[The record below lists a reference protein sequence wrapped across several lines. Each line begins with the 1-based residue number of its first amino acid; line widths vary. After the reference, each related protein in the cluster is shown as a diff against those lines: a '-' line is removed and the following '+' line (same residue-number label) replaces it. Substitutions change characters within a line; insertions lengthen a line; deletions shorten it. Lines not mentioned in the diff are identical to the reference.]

1 MVCMNWFSIILKSK
15 QHARFNK
22 FKCLRYD
29 STRVVTI
36 STPQGAR
43 MYDYVSRQRGSLAL
57 LSAVVIYSD
66 TPLMLLSTWERDDQE
81 SGWKRWEV
89 RVRIVFSKNR
99 KFFSLDSQYSSPNKI
114 FLPLRLSQIAVNS
127 STTTILYFRS
137 HDYLD
142 HTTHIKFEAS
152 CLIRN
157 LKKHQVWG
165 SFFPNGSPLQDLF
178 DWVDS
183 EEER

>member
-1 MVCMNWFSIILKSK
+1 MHICIVVSVPLNHVEKRVDLNVALQKLTSIMVCMNWFSIILKSK

-36 STPQGAR
+36 SIPQGAR

-99 KFFSLDSQYSSPNKI
+99 KFFSLDSQYYLFGCHK
-114 FLPLRLSQIAVNS
+114 LPWIHRQQQFFISGH
-127 STTTILYFRS
+127 TTTW
-137 HDYLD
+137 
-142 HTTHIKFEAS
+142 TTPLTS
-152 CLIRN
+152 SLR
-157 LKKHQVWG
+157 QVA
-165 SFFPNGSPLQDLF
+165 
-178 DWVDS
+178 
-183 EEER
+183 